1 MTKIWG
7 PLGWATLHSIAALY
21 PDTPTELEKQLL
33 LRWIDAFRRTI
44 VCEKCHNHFT
54 QLLKDYSTLYP
65 GWNTSRKNISLF
77 ILRAHNTVNKRN
89 GTPVLS
95 MKEAFEHLR
104 RKVDPSTSNLQRQSY
119 ILYIR
124 RDWSKQTTLA
134 GASSAR
140 FVKELTTVETE
151 YWGTRD
157 VFTWN
162 EIEELINGNHIDP
175 LPSADIPRSSLGRLA
190 QSVTGIPR
198 PPRSSFRVHAP
209 SPVSRVPTPAPVVV
223 SQPTPTISK
232 PRFSFVS
239 R

>member
-21 PDTPTELEKQLL
+21 PDDPTELEKKLL
-33 LRWIDAFRRTI
+33 VQWMEAFRRTI

-54 QLLKDYSTLYP
+54 QLMKEYSAFYP
-65 GWNTSRKNISLF
+65 SWNTSRKNLSLF

-89 GTPVLS
+89 GTSVLTV
-95 MKEAFEHLR
+95 KEAFEHLR
-104 RKVDPSTSNLQRQSY
+104 RKVDPSTSKLQRQSY

-151 YWGTRD
+151 YWSTRD
-157 VFTWN
+157 LFTWN
-162 EIEELINGNHIDP
+162 EIEQLVDGDHIYP
-175 LPSADIPRSSLGRLA
+175 LSSTEVPRSALGRLA
-190 QSVTGIPR
+190 HSFTGIPR
-198 PPRSSFRVHAP
+198 PPRVTPTIPRQTIA
-209 SPVSRVPTPAPVVV
+209 VPTQKVI
-223 SQPTPTISK
+223 SQPSVTISK